1 MTFSVTIS
9 NKNDEEKWN
18 SLLSNHK
25 SSTAYQTVN
34 WSSIYQN
41 HFNSK
46 PVYLTVQNSN
56 KKIVGQLSAL
66 IHSDYIWRNS
76 NFLSKK
82 ISKSLKLGSYLYWNY
97 GPIIHDDKNFD
108 QILSIILE
116 NIVEFAKKN
125 NISFI
130 RGSFSPLGKTPN
142 KEILKKLGFE
152 IKNWKTYIIDLTKN
166 SDELYASLDKK
177 TRYDIRK
184 IKKTSLQMDYDNNKK
199 SLYDYAYLSIE
210 SRKVKGEKRK
220 LDLPFFDLAGRY
232 LQENDLLNVSL
243 AKDGAETLSGIWN
256 IAFNGNLVQQGVE
269 NVPKSKLAGTFITW
283 KTIEQFTNS
292 KNLTYDMGGA
302 NPNPQSQ
309 KEKQINFYKSKW
321 GGIEIGYFIITKKI
335 KEKDMKVTSL
345 LANPRKVTLKI
356 KKIIHKT

>member
-34 WSSIYQN
+34 WSSIYQD

-125 NISFI
+125 NIAFI
-130 RGSFSPLGKTPN
+130 RGSFSPLGKIPN

-166 SDELYASLDKK
+166 SDELYDSLDKK

-184 IKKTSLQMDYDNNKK
+184 IKKTSLQIEFGNNKT

-210 SRKVKGEKRK
+210 SRKAKGEKRK
-220 LDLPFFDLAGRY
+220 LDLAFIDCASKH
-232 LQENDLLNVSL
+232 LQENDLLNVTL
-243 AKDGAETLSGIWN
+243 AKEGTTTLSGIWN

-269 NVPKSKLAGTFITW
+269 NVPKSKLAGTFLTW

-292 KNLTYDMGGA
+292 NNLTYDMGGA
-302 NPNPQSQ
+302 NPDPQSQ
-309 KEKQINFYKSKW
+309 KERQINFYKSKW
-321 GGIEIGYFIITKKI
+321 GGKEVGYFIITKKLKPI
-335 KEKDMKVTSL
+335 NLKISSII
-345 LANPRKVTLKI
+345 ANPSKLFQKI
-356 KKIIHKT
+356 NG